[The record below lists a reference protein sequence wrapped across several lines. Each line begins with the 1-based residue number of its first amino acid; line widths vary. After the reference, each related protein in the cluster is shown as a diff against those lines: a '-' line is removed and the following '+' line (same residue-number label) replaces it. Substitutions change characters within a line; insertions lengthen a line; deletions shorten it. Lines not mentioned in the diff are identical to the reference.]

1 MSSRRIEVLHEAALS
16 QLLSDSGLE
25 CIKPDIAS
33 SESSSSHEDSE
44 EQGLPEQH
52 EETTPVS
59 VQENESTA
67 TAPSVAEEETPRIF
81 PSPSLRRILPDSTR
95 LIEEQNRIHV
105 LPKEFKSS
113 VDPESIP
120 RISRTSPQKY
130 IDALADIVGC
140 TEYKTSLAE
149 YWFLDT
155 LACLLRRAQADLMDR
170 PTQAVLILWFCEW
183 MREMQRFDAA
193 DRQRMMKRFEDN
205 MLSAARFVADKNF
218 LPTPAQAGVHFEEVE
233 VDSQL
238 VAATESK
245 HAVTFEGA
253 AYECSLRDL
262 TKITHYIYDLFGTDY
277 QYELI
282 RSIFTF
288 TPDYIQ
294 TDSPYPIR
302 NPKRLYAPIKQKS
315 KKDKSPK
322 RDAKSAGKGKKR
334 DVDTEEYLA
343 LMMLKAKEEKELEEQ
358 EELDREAWNR
368 KSHILPLLYAADDGF
383 FDKYWPPPPPEPEP
397 IVEPNLKG
405 KAKGKGKK

>member
-262 TKITHYIYDLFGTDY
+262 TKITHYIYDF
-277 QYELI
+277 
-282 RSIFTF
+282 S
-288 TPDYIQ
+288 
-294 TDSPYPIR
+294 
-302 NPKRLYAPIKQKS
+302 KQK
-315 KKDKSPK
+315 K
-322 RDAKSAGKGKKR
+322 
-334 DVDTEEYLA
+334 
-343 LMMLKAKEEKELEEQ
+343 
-358 EELDREAWNR
+358 R
-368 KSHILPLLYAADDGF
+368 KSWKNKKSWIGRPGIERVTYCPYSTQLTMASSISTGLLRR
-383 FDKYWPPPPPEPEP
+383 
-397 IVEPNLKG
+397 PNLNRSSSQTLRGKLKG
-405 KAKGKGKK
+405 KGRNSCTQNRAPQYL